1 MANNF
6 PSRIFLIYVSACR
19 ENVVVAAGLCSLT
32 RSMSCRLA
40 SATSTLVSTKIVRLP
55 CGSIFE
61 TSSVT
66 LLRSA
71 STLPSRHTSTHSRT
85 NGHKRQDEETLNAE
99 DDGVRIRHVAIRE
112 TCDGTLRVRCHADG
126 FGLSHEKSRQHE
138 DSVKDRLFTLMIPGR
153 STSTIR

>member
-1 MANNF
+1 MSLSHWQAF
-6 PSRIFLIYVSACR
+6 
-19 ENVVVAAGLCSLT
+19 SLT

-40 SATSTLVSTKIVRLP
+40 SATSTFVSTKIVRLP

-71 STLPSRHTSTHSRT
+71 STLPSKYALNLSRT
-85 NGHKRQDEETLNAE
+85 NGHQRRDQGTLNAE
-99 DDGVRIRHVAIRE
+99 YNGVRIGHVAIRE
-112 TCDGTLRVRCHADG
+112 THDGTLRVRCHADG
-126 FGLSHEKSRQHE
+126 FRLSNETRRQNE
-138 DSVKDRLFTLMIPGR
+138 DSLETRSFTLMIPGK